1 MSPAVVDGTSTSPG
15 RLGTVYWPLIGS
27 WAREPSIFRCRGFWK
42 QLEVAMVNLAGRS
55 LVSNFTVFQIL
66 KQKSK
71 RTCPIHVCA
80 SFSAPTRC
88 QNLFK
93 VAGTHQWWRQC
104 LILPYCSLWSTGC
117 WTLVLWSCKNRVC
130 SLCLTCKYCF
140 LNAREANSPSSAV
153 YWVLMR
159 ERESVTLLFVLT

>member
-1 MSPAVVDGTSTSPG
+1 MSPAVVDGTTSSPG
-15 RLGTVYWPLIGS
+15 GLGTIYWPLIGS

-42 QLEVAMVNLAGRS
+42 QLEVAMVNLACRN

-66 KQKSK
+66 KQRSK
-71 RTCPIHVCA
+71 RTCRIHVCA

-104 LILPYCSLWSTGC
+104 LILPCCSLWSTGC
-117 WTLVLWSCKNRVC
+117 WTLVLWSCKNHVC
-130 SLCLTCKYCF
+130 VHSAWLVNTVF
-140 LNAREANSPSSAV
+140 LMPENQIPQALQFIES
-153 YWVLMR
+153 WWER
-159 ERESVTLLFVLT
+159 ERV